1 MLQIGVAIRRVRS
14 IERQPFRVGAAK
26 RILEFVA
33 RHLAAAAHAANQV
46 EPSVQIDHL
55 PMAGGLM
62 QPVDILGQQH
72 LAPPARL
79 EPGKCMMRI
88 VRLRLAEPP
97 PADQAA
103 RPVAPARMLFGHEGL
118 EVDRLGPLPV
128 AVAVAIIGNA

>member
-1 MLQIGVAIRRVRS
+1 MLQVGVAIRRVRGV
-14 IERQPFRVGAAK
+14 ERQPFRIGAAE

-33 RHLAAAAHAANQV
+33 RRLAAAAHAADQV

-55 PMAGGLM
+55 PVAGGLM
-62 QPVDILGQQH
+62 QPVDVLGQQH

-79 EPGKCMMRI
+79 EPGQRMMRI

-103 RPVAPARMLFGHEGL
+103 RPVALARMLF
-118 EVDRLGPLPV
+118 
-128 AVAVAIIGNA
+128 AT